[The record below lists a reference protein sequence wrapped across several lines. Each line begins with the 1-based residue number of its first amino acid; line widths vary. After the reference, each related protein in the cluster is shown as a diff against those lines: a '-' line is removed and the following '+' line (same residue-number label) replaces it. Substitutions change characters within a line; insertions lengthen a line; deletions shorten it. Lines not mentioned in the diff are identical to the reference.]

1 MHIREAVSDG
11 DLVGDPA
18 AVLGSSLWS
27 APLLFRALGECT
39 SKWNSLSVSLCLSAQ
54 KKEPIYLQTSILFWS
69 QLALWGVECLTPGG
83 TYLSAGILSEERET
97 HGDASTIQLS
107 QHTASCPSMTGAET
121 GPENEGCTQKMFNTV
136 ISKKKKLGGKK
147 VYYKFHVSIILIDKY
162 I

>member
-1 MHIREAVSDG
+1 M
-11 DLVGDPA
+11 GDPA

-121 GPENEGCTQKMFNTV
+121 GPENEGFKGSLDALAESGASIFYSSHRLSRRLLGHDTV
-136 ISKKKKLGGKK
+136 SKG
-147 VYYKFHVSIILIDKY
+147 
-162 I
+162 